1 MITADKRVGLESIH
15 AELGKKRSELTKIS
29 LQKADKE
36 QKLIQIQNQIKAL
49 KTGRIDHLRTQLKN
63 LGDKLTNP
71 SDENII
77 TYQETIAIRTL
88 IYFLTDLEKEG
99 KLETLLTTTEK
110 RYLTKAEQLELIRNA
125 KLPTYG
131 T

>member
-63 LGDKLTNP
+63 LGDKLTNS
-71 SDENII
+71 SDTNII

-88 IYFLTDLEKEG
+88 IYFLTDLENEG
-99 KLETLLTTTEK
+99 KLETPLTATEK
-110 RYLTKAEQLELIRNA
+110 GYLTKAEQLELIRNA